1 MLKPNVGLANRAV
14 WFRMY
19 WPDNV
24 CPGASVAVSL
34 IWCRSLLSRSLYEMP
49 VWPKLSLSVIRARR
63 NEEKNHRRSRASGP
77 PSVASCVWFRTSSR
91 STSFSTS
98 YGLSPSQVGLS

>member
-1 MLKPNVGLANRAV
+1 MLKPKVGRSNRDV

-19 WPDNV
+19 WPDSV

-34 IWCRSLLSRSLYEMP
+34 IWFRSLLVLWLYEMA
-49 VWPKLSLSVIRARR
+49 VCAKLSLVVVRARR
-63 NEEKNHRRSRASGP
+63 YEEKNQRRSRAIGP
-77 PSVASCVWFRTSSR
+77 PSVASCVWFRMSSR

-98 YGLSPSQVGLS
+98 